1 MSNCE
6 EKSFRMGT
14 EPEKNIAWII
24 LLEYLDVL
32 FSDSVG
38 RDQNPVSKAM
48 RMEEH

>member
-1 MSNCE
+1 VRKNRSGWEQNL
-6 EKSFRMGT
+6 K
-14 EPEKNIAWII
+14 KNIAWII